1 MFLEEDR
8 VLEEIIHDILEDE
21 VEEQEEMHSIISSE
35 DSARYVS
42 HVHVQ
47 NSPHC
52 LVIFHHS
59 IYGQELALMKVE
71 DEMDKFRS
79 QSKKEKRKVYYL
91 DSTSQLTNTR
101 SKPKLSSIRIFKS
114 DVRRKFA
121 FMFANVMNSY
131 DYALAYGF
139 FRTFGEDNLMLRK
152 KFYVSDGNGVMFH
165 PIRRDGIRAVADY
178 FHANNLIAPDAIFR
192 CGKTQIKPS
201 KNNGIEI
208 LAQVNI
214 SGTRLFNINSSDI
227 LQFIEEVY
235 QNNQSPIDDVYRDPM
250 FEDFWQ
256 HRVQRLD
263 TPISFHINGLVTLEV
278 NDRKQISRIKFRSFF
293 SYGYAPSPF

>member
-1 MFLEEDR
+1 
-8 VLEEIIHDILEDE
+8 
-21 VEEQEEMHSIISSE
+21 
-35 DSARYVS
+35 
-42 HVHVQ
+42 
-47 NSPHC
+47 
-52 LVIFHHS
+52 
-59 IYGQELALMKVE
+59 MKVE
-71 DEMDKFRS
+71 EEMDKFRS
-79 QSKKEKRKVYYL
+79 QSRKEKRKVYYL
-91 DSTSQLTNTR
+91 DSTSQEQTNTR

-131 DYALAYGF
+131 DYALVYSF
-139 FRTFGEDNLMLRK
+139 FRTFGEESLMLRK

-178 FHANNLIAPDAIFR
+178 FHANNLIAPDAICR

-201 KNNGIEI
+201 KNNSIEI

-235 QNNQSPIDDVYRDPM
+235 QNNQSPIEDVYHDPM

-263 TPISFHINGLVTLEV
+263 APISFHINGLVTLEV